1 MISAVVVTHKGGELL
16 RRCVASLESQ
26 LHDGDELLVVV
37 SAEPGTCDV
46 EAVSCPVLDLE
57 SNPLFAR
64 AANAGFER
72 TSGELILLLNDDTCA
87 QPGFVDAFRGLGPG
101 LYQPRIR
108 LADGT
113 GRLDNVGHGLFPD
126 GFNWARG
133 REDQDGQDYQLA
145 GEVGACSGA
154 AMGIHRA
161 VLDRIGPFDEDLQ
174 AFGEDVDLSLR
185 AWRAGFEL
193 VYLPHA
199 VIEHELGASYGRY
212 GPEKIFLVERNRV
225 RVAVRNLPLGAVLTM
240 PMWTSARLAGLGLA
254 SLAGRGWSA
263 RVPEGAGLA
272 ALRGLAS
279 GLASSPEA
287 WRKRRSDTWVRGERA
302 GWAHLWR
309 NRVRLRDVLR

>member
-1 MISAVVVTHKGGELL
+1 MISAVVVTHRGGELL
-16 RRCVASLESQ
+16 RRCVESLTPQ
-26 LHDGDELLVVV
+26 LRDGDELLVVV
-37 SAEPGTCDV
+37 SADPGTCDL
-46 EAVSCPVLDLE
+46 ADLTCPILDLK
-57 SNPLFAR
+57 SNPRFAR

-72 TSGELILLLNDDTCA
+72 TTGELVVLLNDDTVA
-87 QPGFVDAFRGLGPG
+87 QPGFLEAFRGRGPG

-133 REDQDGQDYQLA
+133 REDQDGPGYA
-145 GEVGACSGA
+145 EPGEVGACSGA

-161 VLDRIGPFDEDLQ
+161 VLDAVGPFDEDLE

-185 AWRAGFEL
+185 AWRAGYALTYVPE
-193 VYLPHA
+193 A
-199 VIEHELGASYGRY
+199 VIEHHLGASYGRY
-212 GPEKIFLVERNRV
+212 GAEKIFLVERNRV

-240 PMWTSARLAGLGLA
+240 PVWTTARLAGLGLA

-263 RVPEGAGLA
+263 RVPDGAGMA

-279 GLASSPEA
+279 GVASSPEA
-287 WRKRRSDTWVRGERA
+287 WRKRRSDTSVRGERD
-302 GWAHLWR
+302 GWTHLWR